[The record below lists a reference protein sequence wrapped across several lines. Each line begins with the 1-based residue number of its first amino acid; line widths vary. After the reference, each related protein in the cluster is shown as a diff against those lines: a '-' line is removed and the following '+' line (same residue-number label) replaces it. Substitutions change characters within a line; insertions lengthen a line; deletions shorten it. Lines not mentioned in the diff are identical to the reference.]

1 MIIKKINAMM
11 AKLSPSQVMV
21 LGFAAIIISGSLL
34 LKLPIAA
41 ANQVP
46 LRYLDALFTATS
58 AVCVTG
64 LVVVDTGT
72 ALSPFGQSVVL
83 TLIQI
88 GGLGFMTLSAT
99 LTILMGK
106 RIGLRERLLI
116 REAYNQF
123 NLAGLVRLVK
133 QVVKVTILCEG
144 IGALLL
150 ALRFSQQMP
159 KKQAVL
165 YGIFHSVSAFCNAG
179 FDLFGRIYAP
189 FSSLTTYAGDWWVSL
204 VIAFLIIVGGLGF
217 PVLMD
222 LKGRLSGKKL
232 SLHSKMVLVGTAFL
246 IGLGFFVIL
255 LLEINNPGT
264 LENKPVATKI
274 ISTFFQAVTP
284 RTAGFNSLPIGEM
297 RDSTL
302 FFIIMLMFIGAS
314 PSSTGGGIKTTTFTT
329 ILATVWSVIKGK
341 QETEVFKRRLS
352 NEVVLKAI
360 TITVISIGLV
370 ALITLLL
377 SVTEGVLPFVD
388 LLFEATSAFG
398 TVGLST
404 GITPILSG
412 FSKAFLIATMF
423 SGRVGL
429 FTVVLALA
437 QNRQKNES
445 VRYIQEKVII
455 G

>member
-179 FDLFGRIYAP
+179 FDLFGRI
-189 FSSLTTYAGDWWVSL
+189 G
-204 VIAFLIIVGGLGF
+204 
-217 PVLMD
+217 
-222 LKGRLSGKKL
+222 KHRL
-232 SLHSKMVLVGTAFL
+232 HH
-246 IGLGFFVIL
+246 
-255 LLEINNPGT
+255 N
-264 LENKPVATKI
+264 
-274 ISTFFQAVTP
+274 
-284 RTAGFNSLPIGEM
+284 
-297 RDSTL
+297 L
-302 FFIIMLMFIGAS
+302 FDDRA
-314 PSSTGGGIKTTTFTT
+314 
-329 ILATVWSVIKGK
+329 
-341 QETEVFKRRLS
+341 
-352 NEVVLKAI
+352 
-360 TITVISIGLV
+360 
-370 ALITLLL
+370 
-377 SVTEGVLPFVD
+377 
-388 LLFEATSAFG
+388 
-398 TVGLST
+398 
-404 GITPILSG
+404 
-412 FSKAFLIATMF
+412 
-423 SGRVGL
+423 
-429 FTVVLALA
+429 
-437 QNRQKNES
+437 
-445 VRYIQEKVII
+445 
-455 G
+455 